1 MTELIERKKITI
13 VGAGYVG
20 MSIAAALAVKEDVLI
35 LESNKEKIDRINSG
49 KPSINDSDINV
60 FCHDQSFSIKATDNK
75 KEAYHEADFIIICV
89 PTDFDEESSSFDT
102 SILENVLDDAITN
115 NSDALVI
122 IRSTIP
128 VGYSDQAREK
138 YQTKNIIFSPEFLR
152 EHSAMHDVLNPSRII
167 VGNDSELST
176 DFAELISESTENEP
190 EIILMPSSD
199 AEAVKLFSNTYL
211 AMRVAFFNE
220 LDTFSIA
227 KGLSTENVIKGVSA
241 DPRIGMKYNNPSFG
255 YGGYCLPKD
264 TKQLL
269 ANFEDLPQTIIQS
282 VISSNEA
289 RKKFMIDDIKK
300 HGPKVVGIYKLTNN
314 RKAENFRSSE
324 MLDIINGLS
333 NDVDELIIFEPLIKE
348 DDYMGFKVI
357 NDIDRFK
364 SKSDLIVANR
374 KDQQL
379 SDVTDKLYCRDIFS
393 EGRGNYL
400 S

>member
-20 MSIAAALAVKEDVLI
+20 MSIAVALAVKEDVLI

-49 KPSINDSDINV
+49 KPSINDSDINA

-176 DFAELISESTENEP
+176 DFAELISESTENKP

-199 AEAVKLFSNTYL
+199 AEAVKLFSNSYL

-364 SKSDLIVANR
+364 SKSDLIIANR
-374 KDQQL
+374 NDSQL

-393 EGRGNYL
+393 EGGEGTI
-400 S
+400 

>member
-49 KPSINDSDINV
+49 KPSINDSDINA

-152 EHSAMHDVLNPSRII
+152 EHSALHEVLNPSRII

-176 DFAELISESTENEP
+176 DFAELISDSTENKP

-364 SKSDLIVANR
+364 SKSDLIIANR
-374 KDQQL
+374 NDSKL

-393 EGRGNYL
+393 ERGKGTI
-400 S
+400 

>member
-1 MTELIERKKITI
+1 
-13 VGAGYVG
+13 
-20 MSIAAALAVKEDVLI
+20 MSIAAALAVKEDILI

-49 KPSINDSDINV
+49 KPSINDSDINA
-60 FCHDQSFSIKATDNK
+60 FCHDQSLSIKATENK
-75 KEAYHEADFIIICV
+75 KDAYHEADFIIICV
-89 PTDFDEESSSFDT
+89 PTDFDEESASFDT
-102 SILENVLDDAITN
+102 TILESVLNDAITT

-138 YQTKNIIFSPEFLR
+138 HQTKNIIFSPEFLR

-167 VGNDSELST
+167 VGNDSELSA
-176 DFAELISESTENEP
+176 DFAELISESTENKP

-199 AEAVKLFSNTYL
+199 AEAVKLFSNSYL

-227 KGLSTENVIKGVSA
+227 KGLSTKNVIKGVSA
-241 DPRIGMKYNNPSFG
+241 DYRIGMKYNNPSFG

-289 RKKFMIDDIKK
+289 RKRFMIDDIKK
-300 HGPKVVGIYKLTNN
+300 HGPKVIGIYKLTNN

-364 SKSDLIVANR
+364 SKSDLIIANR
-374 KDQQL
+374 NDSQL

-393 EGRGNYL
+393 EGGEGTI
-400 S
+400 

>member
-1 MTELIERKKITI
+1 M
-13 VGAGYVG
+13 GAGYVG

-49 KPSINDSDINV
+49 KPSINDSDINA

-102 SILENVLDDAITN
+102 SILENVLNDAIEI

-176 DFAELISESTENEP
+176 DFAELISKSTENKP

-211 AMRVAFFNE
+211 SMRVAFFNE

-241 DPRIGMKYNNPSFG
+241 DSRIGMKYNNPSFG

-282 VISSNEA
+282 VISSNDA

-374 KDQQL
+374 KDQQI
-379 SDVTDKLYCRDIFS
+379 SDVINKLYCRDIFS
-393 EGRGNYL
+393 EGEEGTI
-400 S
+400 

>member
-20 MSIAAALAVKEDVLI
+20 MSIAVALAVKEDVLI

-176 DFAELISESTENEP
+176 DFAELISESTENKP

-324 MLDIINGLS
+324 MLDIINGLY
-333 NDVDELIIFEPLIKE
+333 NYVDELIIFEPLIKE

-393 EGRGNYL
+393 EGGEGTI
-400 S
+400 

>member
-20 MSIAAALAVKEDVLI
+20 MSIAVALAVKEDVVI

-49 KPSINDSDINV
+49 KPSINDSDINA

-176 DFAELISESTENEP
+176 DFAELISESTENKP

-364 SKSDLIVANR
+364 SKSDLIIANR
-374 KDQQL
+374 KDPQL

-393 EGRGNYL
+393 EGGKGTI
-400 S
+400 

>member
-1 MTELIERKKITI
+1 

-20 MSIAAALAVKEDVLI
+20 MSIAAALAVKEDILI

-49 KPSINDSDINV
+49 KPSINDSDINA
-60 FCHDQSFSIKATDNK
+60 FCHDQSLSIKATENK
-75 KEAYHEADFIIICV
+75 KDAYHEADFIIICV

-102 SILENVLDDAITN
+102 SILENVLDDAITT
-115 NSDALVI
+115 NSDALII

-128 VGYSDQAREK
+128 VGYSDQVREK

-176 DFAELISESTENEP
+176 DFAELISESTENKP

-241 DPRIGMKYNNPSFG
+241 DSRIGMKYNNPSFG

-282 VISSNEA
+282 VISSNDA

-300 HGPKVVGIYKLTNN
+300 HGPKVVGIYKLATN

-333 NDVDELIIFEPLIKE
+333 NDIDELIIFEPLIQE

-393 EGRGNYL
+393 EGGKGTI
-400 S
+400 

>member
-1 MTELIERKKITI
+1 M
-13 VGAGYVG
+13 GAGYVG

-115 NSDALVI
+115 NSDALII

-190 EIILMPSSD
+190 DIILMPSSD
-199 AEAVKLFSNTYL
+199 AEAVKLFSNSYL

-300 HGPKVVGIYKLTNN
+300 HGPKVDGIYKLTNN

-333 NDVDELIIFEPLIKE
+333 NDVDELIIFEPLIKK

-364 SKSDLIVANR
+364 SKSDLIIANR
-374 KDQQL
+374 NDPQL

-393 EGRGNYL
+393 EGGEGTI
-400 S
+400 

>member
-1 MTELIERKKITI
+1 MTELTERKKITI

-176 DFAELISESTENEP
+176 DFAELISESTENKP

-393 EGRGNYL
+393 EGGEGTI
-400 S
+400 

>member
-1 MTELIERKKITI
+1 M
-13 VGAGYVG
+13 GAGYVG
-20 MSIAAALAVKEDVLI
+20 MSIAATLAVKEDVLI

-49 KPSINDSDINV
+49 KPSINDSDINE
-60 FCHDQSFSIKATDNK
+60 FFHDQNLSIKATENK
-75 KEAYHEADFIIICV
+75 KDAYHEADFIIICV

-152 EHSAMHDVLNPSRII
+152 EYSAMHDVLNPSRII

-176 DFAELISESTENEP
+176 DFAELISDSTENKP
-190 EIILMPSSD
+190 EIILIPSSD
-199 AEAVKLFSNTYL
+199 AEAVKLFSNSYL

-364 SKSDLIVANR
+364 SKSDLIIANR
-374 KDQQL
+374 NDSQL

-393 EGRGNYL
+393 EGGEGTI
-400 S
+400 

>member
-20 MSIAAALAVKEDVLI
+20 MSIAVALAVKEDVLI

-176 DFAELISESTENEP
+176 DFAELISESTENKP

-393 EGRGNYL
+393 EGGEGTI
-400 S
+400 

>member
-20 MSIAAALAVKEDVLI
+20 MSIAVALAVKEDVLI

-49 KPSINDSDINV
+49 KPSINDSDINA

-176 DFAELISESTENEP
+176 DFAELISESTENKP

-364 SKSDLIVANR
+364 SKSDLIIANR
-374 KDQQL
+374 NDSQL

-393 EGRGNYL
+393 EGGEGTI
-400 S
+400 

>member
-1 MTELIERKKITI
+1 M
-13 VGAGYVG
+13 GAGYVG
-20 MSIAAALAVKEDVLI
+20 MSIAAALAVNGDVLI

-49 KPSINDSDINV
+49 KPSINDSDINA

-102 SILENVLDDAITN
+102 SILENVLNDAIEI

-176 DFAELISESTENEP
+176 DFAELISESTENKP

-241 DPRIGMKYNNPSFG
+241 DSRIGMKYNNPSFG

-374 KDQQL
+374 NDSKL

-393 EGRGNYL
+393 EGGKGTI
-400 S
+400 

>member
-20 MSIAAALAVKEDVLI
+20 MSIAVALAVKEDVLI

-49 KPSINDSDINV
+49 KPSINDSDINL

-176 DFAELISESTENEP
+176 DFAELISESTENKP

-199 AEAVKLFSNTYL
+199 AEAVKLFSNSYL

-348 DDYMGFKVI
+348 DDYMGFKVF

-364 SKSDLIVANR
+364 SKSDLIIANR
-374 KDQQL
+374 NDPQL

-393 EGRGNYL
+393 EGGEGTI
-400 S
+400 

>member
-20 MSIAAALAVKEDVLI
+20 MSIAVALAVKEDVLI

-49 KPSINDSDINV
+49 KPSINDSDINL

-152 EHSAMHDVLNPSRII
+152 EFSAMHDVLNPSRII

-176 DFAELISESTENEP
+176 DFAELISESTENKP

-282 VISSNEA
+282 VISSNKA

-333 NDVDELIIFEPLIKE
+333 SDVDELIIFEPLIKE

-357 NDIDRFK
+357 NDIDRFT

-393 EGRGNYL
+393 ERGKGTI
-400 S
+400 

>member
-176 DFAELISESTENEP
+176 DFAELISESTENKP

-199 AEAVKLFSNTYL
+199 AEAVKLFSNSYL

-374 KDQQL
+374 KDQLL

-393 EGRGNYL
+393 EGGEGTI
-400 S
+400 

>member
-1 MTELIERKKITI
+1 M
-13 VGAGYVG
+13 GAGYVG

-49 KPSINDSDINV
+49 KPSINDSDINA

-128 VGYSDQAREK
+128 VGYSDQVREK

-176 DFAELISESTENEP
+176 DFAELISESTENKP

-364 SKSDLIVANR
+364 SKSDLIIANR
-374 KDQQL
+374 NDSQL

-393 EGRGNYL
+393 EGGEGTI
-400 S
+400 

>member
-176 DFAELISESTENEP
+176 DFAELISESTENKP

-241 DPRIGMKYNNPSFG
+241 DSRIGMKYNNPSFG

-333 NDVDELIIFEPLIKE
+333 NDVDELIIFEPLIKK

-364 SKSDLIVANR
+364 SKSDLIIANR
-374 KDQQL
+374 NDSQL

-393 EGRGNYL
+393 EGGEGTI
-400 S
+400 

>member
-20 MSIAAALAVKEDVLI
+20 MSIAVALAVKEDVLI

-227 KGLSTENVIKGVSA
+227 KGLSTENVIRGVSA

-289 RKKFMIDDIKK
+289 RKKFIIDDIKK

-314 RKAENFRSSE
+314 SKAENFRSSE
-324 MLDIINGLS
+324 VLDIINGLH
-333 NDVDELIIFEPLIKE
+333 NCVDELIIFEPLIKE
-348 DDYMGFKVI
+348 NDYMGFKVI

-393 EGRGNYL
+393 EGGEGTI
-400 S
+400 

>member
-49 KPSINDSDINV
+49 KPSINDSDINL

-176 DFAELISESTENEP
+176 DFAELISESTENKP

-241 DPRIGMKYNNPSFG
+241 DSRIGMKYNNPSFG

-364 SKSDLIVANR
+364 SKSDLIIANR
-374 KDQQL
+374 NDPQL

-393 EGRGNYL
+393 EGGKGTI
-400 S
+400 

>member
-49 KPSINDSDINV
+49 KPSINDSDINL

-138 YQTKNIIFSPEFLR
+138 YQTKNIIFSPEILS
-152 EHSAMHDVLNPSRII
+152 EHSAMHDILNPSRII
-167 VGNDSELST
+167 VGNDSDLST
-176 DFAELISESTENEP
+176 DFAELISESTENKP

-255 YGGYCLPKD
+255 YGG
-264 TKQLL
+264 
-269 ANFEDLPQTIIQS
+269 
-282 VISSNEA
+282 
-289 RKKFMIDDIKK
+289 
-300 HGPKVVGIYKLTNN
+300 
-314 RKAENFRSSE
+314 
-324 MLDIINGLS
+324 
-333 NDVDELIIFEPLIKE
+333 
-348 DDYMGFKVI
+348 
-357 NDIDRFK
+357 
-364 SKSDLIVANR
+364 
-374 KDQQL
+374 
-379 SDVTDKLYCRDIFS
+379 
-393 EGRGNYL
+393 
-400 S
+400 

>member
-1 MTELIERKKITI
+1 
-13 VGAGYVG
+13 
-20 MSIAAALAVKEDVLI
+20 MSIAVALAVKEDVLI

-49 KPSINDSDINV
+49 KPSINDSDINA

-102 SILENVLDDAITN
+102 SILENVLNDAIAI

-176 DFAELISESTENEP
+176 DFAELISESTENKP

-199 AEAVKLFSNTYL
+199 AEAVKLFSNSYL

-241 DPRIGMKYNNPSFG
+241 DSRIGMKYNNPSFG

-364 SKSDLIVANR
+364 SKSDLIIANR
-374 KDQQL
+374 KDLQL

-393 EGRGNYL
+393 ERGKGTI
-400 S
+400 

>member
-49 KPSINDSDINV
+49 KPSINDPDINE
-60 FCHDQSFSIKATDNK
+60 FFHDQSLSIKATENK
-75 KEAYHEADFIIICV
+75 KDAYHEADFIIICV

-102 SILENVLDDAITN
+102 SILENVLDDAITTN
-115 NSDALVI
+115 GDAMVI

-138 YQTKNIIFSPEFLR
+138 YQTRNIIFSPEFLR
-152 EHSAMHDVLNPSRII
+152 EHSAMHDALNPSRII

-176 DFAELISESTENEP
+176 DFAELISKSTENKP

-211 AMRVAFFNE
+211 SMRVAFFNE

-241 DPRIGMKYNNPSFG
+241 DSRIGMKYNNPSFG

-333 NDVDELIIFEPLIKE
+333 KDVDELIIFEPLIKE

-357 NDIDRFK
+357 L
-364 SKSDLIVANR
+364 SLIH
-374 KDQQL
+374 
-379 SDVTDKLYCRDIFS
+379 I
-393 EGRGNYL
+393 
-400 S
+400 